1 MPSLLPTWNTTSVTA
16 LRDFARI
23 RLLAIDVDGT
33 LLGST
38 SGNVFLNIGQLANRT
53 HLRPVSFVIATGRT
67 LHGVGS
73 VFEQWPAAS
82 NSPAILYNGSVVVSP
97 RNSRVKHIQTI
108 PLASVATVLR
118 LCKAHRRSVLAY
130 LYRPNAAPI
139 CGTQFE
145 EVYGWSY
152 DWRPET
158 EFNGLRVRWQSQW
171 QYNETANPVAL
182 LVRTANT
189 DNTEL
194 AEQLRMTES
203 IDLTRSGDSFLEIR
217 PRGSN
222 KGASLSLVASE
233 LGLTSECVL
242 ALGDNDNDVEMLQWA
257 GIGVAIAEASSD
269 ALAGA
274 DYVCHYGVARGV
286 VEILRLIRS
295 AHRYYGTETH
305 VGT

>member
-33 LLGST
+33 LLST
-38 SGNVFLNIGQLANRT
+38 ASGNVFFNIGQLANST
-53 HLRPVSFVIATGRT
+53 HLRLVSFVIATGRT
-67 LHGVGS
+67 LHGVGR
-73 VFEQWPAAS
+73 VFHQWPAAS
-82 NSPAILYNGSVVVSP
+82 NSPAILYNGAVVVSP
-97 RNSRVKHIQTI
+97 RNSRVQHIQTI
-108 PLASVATVLR
+108 PMESVATVLR

-130 LYRPNAAPI
+130 LYRPNATPI
-139 CGTQFE
+139 CDTQFE

-158 EFNGLRVRWQSQW
+158 EFNGLRVRWQSEW
-171 QYNETANPVAL
+171 QYSESAEPVAL
-182 LVRTANT
+182 LVKT
-189 DNTEL
+189 DNIGDAEL
-194 AEQLRMTES
+194 AEQLRITES

-217 PRGSN
+217 PHGSN
-222 KGASLSLVASE
+222 KGASLSLVASQ
-233 LGLTSECVL
+233 LGLTSDCVL

-257 GIGVAIAEASSD
+257 GVGVAIAEASSD
-269 ALAGA
+269 ALASA

-295 AHRYYGTETH
+295 AHRYYGSETYI
-305 VGT
+305 GT